1 MKPFYI
7 KAATTKDISVC
18 CCKLHLEARWCIDA
32 LIKICKDQNTPVEI
46 INYTKIFEH
55 LTAECGK
62 NDHAYIDWDCTPN
75 KETICMHVQ
84 NSWRVLSKYIKEKID
99 GEACVSMA
107 AFKMQT
113 YKKKNGQ
120 EAERLEQIKVNANIT
135 NIIDTIIKL
144 LPKIIH
150 HRNLLK
156 NYRNTIAEF
165 RDINTG
171 IMIDIDFS
179 EKLKVISKQEA
190 QSQHWNQKGIIVHS
204 GIMQEGGVKS
214 YHAHLSD
221 DRFQDQVFVNHVLDK
236 MLEESS
242 LKEGD
247 KLIIESDNCTSQ
259 YKCAEHFSGLQDIAR
274 KYKVTVIRV
283 YGVAGHGKGDVD
295 HVGGLAKVCV
305 RREIVAGEALY
316 NSEDMVECLKNK
328 FGDSES
334 PLYFFKEITSEE
346 LERGRKEAL
355 HHDYKSIKR
364 SSFFQVVILFGISI
378 NYIT

>member
-1 MKPFYI
+1 
-7 KAATTKDISVC
+7 
-18 CCKLHLEARWCIDA
+18 
-32 LIKICKDQNTPVEI
+32 
-46 INYTKIFEH
+46 
-55 LTAECGK
+55 
-62 NDHAYIDWDCTPN
+62 
-75 KETICMHVQ
+75 MHVQ
-84 NSWRVLSKYIKEKID
+84 NSWRVLSEYIKEKIN

-135 NIIDTIIKL
+135 NIIDAIIKL

-283 YGVAGHGKGDVD
+283 YGVAGHGKGEVD

-305 RREIVAGEALY
+305 RREIAAGEALY

-334 PLYFFKEITSEE
+334 PLYFFK
-346 LERGRKEAL
+346 K
-355 HHDYKSIKR
+355 
-364 SSFFQVVILFGISI
+364 
-378 NYIT
+378 